1 MRKKKFYI
9 FNNFFFQ
16 IETFLKTGVYAYI
29 YIYIY
34 IYIHIYRNVF
44 LYIDR

>member
-34 IYIHIYRNVF
+34 IYIYTGMCF
-44 LYIDR
+44 YI

>member
-9 FNNFFFQ
+9 FNIFFFQ

-29 YIYIY
+29 YIY
-34 IYIHIYRNVF
+34 RNVF

>member
-34 IYIHIYRNVF
+34 IGMCFYI
-44 LYIDR
+44 